1 MPWRTKPCK
10 ADRPPVQS
18 PSLSPGRRVLE
29 EEKLAL
35 SNKFLKV
42 DKRRVRVS
50 LERYPDLMYRVEAS
64 LLAWIG
70 ATERRQFWTCSKKIF
85 EW

>member
-1 MPWRTKPCK
+1 
-10 ADRPPVQS
+10 
-18 PSLSPGRRVLE
+18 VLE

-42 DKRRVRVS
+42 DKRRVS

-64 LLAWIG
+64 LLAWSG